1 MNIEEIR
8 DYCLS
13 KEFVDEGF
21 PFDNDT
27 LVFKVMSKMFL
38 LISLKESNHFNVK
51 CDPERAVELRE
62 QFPEVVAGWHMN
74 KKMWNTVYTDGSLN
88 RKQIIEMIDHSYD
101 EVVKGLPKKSQV
113 LFKKP

>member
-1 MNIEEIR
+1 MNIEDIR

-38 LISLKESNHFNVK
+38 LISLKEPNHFNVK
-51 CDPERAVELRE
+51 CDPEKAVELRE
-62 QFPEVVAGWHMN
+62 QFSEVVAGWHMN
-74 KKMWNTVYTDGSLN
+74 KTKWNTVYVDGSLT
-88 RKQIIEMIDHSYD
+88 RKQLIEMIDHSYD
-101 EVVKGLPKKSQV
+101 EVIKGLPKKLQAE
-113 LFKKP
+113 FKKS